1 MSILAGLVL
10 APLLLGLINR
20 VKAFFAGRQGRPL
33 LQLYW
38 DLARLVRKDMVLSRT
53 TTPLFL
59 LGPAVC
65 LACLVVCLALVP
77 LGGPSL
83 VSFSGDLLVLLG
95 LLGLVRFATVLA
107 AMDTGSSFEG
117 MGASR
122 EVAIGALAEPG
133 LFLAL
138 AVLVVQ
144 SRVTSLSG
152 LWSARGLDLWASS
165 GLVLALVAVALFLLM
180 LAENSRIPV
189 DDPNTHLELT
199 MIHEVMVLDHSGPG
213 LACIL
218 YTASLKLWVGASLI
232 AGLLFPFHT
241 GSAGLDLAASVA
253 VVFALALL
261 VGLVESTSARLP
273 MTRVPQFVGLS
284 SALSMLALFLVIR

>member
-1 MSILAGLVL
+1 MSTLAGLAL

-20 VKAFFAGRQGRPL
+20 VKALFAGRRGRPV

-38 DLARLVRKDMVLSRT
+38 DLARLVQKGMVLSRT
-53 TTPLFL
+53 TTPVFL

-77 LGGPSL
+77 LGGPAL
-83 VSFSGDLLVLLG
+83 LAFSGDMLVLLG
-95 LLGLVRFATVLA
+95 MLGLVRFATVLA
-107 AMDTGSSFEG
+107 ALDTGSSFEG

-122 EVAIGALAEPG
+122 EVALGALAEPG
-133 LFLAL
+133 MFLAL

-144 SRVTSLSG
+144 SRVTSLSD
-152 LWSARGLDLWASS
+152 LWSTRGLDLWTSS
-165 GLVLALVAVALFLLM
+165 GLVLALVAVALFLLL

-199 MIHEVMVLDHSGPG
+199 MIHEVMVLDHSGPA

-232 AGLLFPFHT
+232 VGLLFPFHT
-241 GSAGLDLAASVA
+241 GSGVLDFLASLGG
-253 VVFALALL
+253 VFLVALL
-261 VGLVESTSARLP
+261 VGLVESTSARVP
-273 MTRVPQFVGLS
+273 MSRVPQFVGLS